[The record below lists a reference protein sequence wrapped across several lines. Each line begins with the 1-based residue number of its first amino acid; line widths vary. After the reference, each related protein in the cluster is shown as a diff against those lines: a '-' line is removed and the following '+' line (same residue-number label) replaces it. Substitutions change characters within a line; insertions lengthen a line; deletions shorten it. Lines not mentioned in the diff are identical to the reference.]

1 MNFIKPKITFYN
13 FEKYTNFENYKYQKM
28 KILKFGGTSV
38 ANAQN
43 IELVIGVAKS
53 QINDN
58 QLVVVVSAFS
68 GVTDLLVLAATE
80 ASAKDKNYIE
90 IFDQIEQKHKKAIQ
104 ELVPISNQDDLLV
117 KINGHLDHLK
127 TLLDG
132 CYLLGEL
139 SNRTSDTILGFG
151 ELLSSQII
159 ATAMQQ
165 KVASATYKDSRELI
179 KTNSHFGKAVV
190 DFEITNQLIF
200 DYFLQNTSKITVIPG
215 FIASSL
221 DGNNTT
227 LGRGGSDY
235 TAAIVAAALQASEL
249 EIWTDV
255 SGMFTANPRIVKQ
268 AQPIE
273 KISYQEAMELSHFGA
288 KVLYPPTIQPVLTKN
303 IPILIKNTFEP
314 EAAGTYISND
324 SNYQSN
330 PIKGISHIDKIA
342 LLTLE
347 GSGMIGVSGSSKRL
361 FEVLSNQKIN
371 VVFITQASS
380 EHSICIGII
389 NTDSD
394 KARLAIDKAF
404 ELEISQ
410 NKINPCIIE
419 QNLCIVA
426 LVGENMKNHQGL
438 SGKMFSTLGKNN
450 VNIRAIAQ
458 GASERN
464 ISVVINEKDVKKA
477 LNTLH
482 ERFFEDNT
490 KQLNL
495 FVMGVGNVGEKF
507 MEQIHQQKKFL
518 KENLKINLRVI
529 AISNSRKM
537 HFDEE
542 GISLKEWK
550 KTLDEG
556 ETAHQDNFISKAK
569 NLNLRNSIFVDITAN
584 QDVAK
589 TYDQYLKQN
598 IAVVTCNKI
607 ACSSEYENY
616 KNLKYWSRKY
626 NAPFL
631 FETNVGAGLP
641 IIDTLKHLI
650 ASGDKVHKIQAV
662 LSGSLNF
669 IFNNF
674 NDRNPF
680 YDVVK
685 EAGVQGFT
693 EPDPKIDLSGV
704 DVARKILIL
713 IRESGY
719 KMEIE
724 DIENESFLPIE
735 CLENQTVPEFF
746 ESLSNNVSHFEKL
759 LQDANQQE
767 CRLKYVAQFENGK
780 AKVGLQMIPK
790 GHDFY
795 NLEGKDNIVLFYT
808 DRYVDQPLII
818 KGAGAGAAVTASG
831 IFADVIRIGNV

>member
-1 MNFIKPKITFYN
+1 MNV
-13 FEKYTNFENYKYQKM
+13 
-28 KILKFGGTSV
+28 LKFGGTSV
-38 ANAQN
+38 ANAKN
-43 IELVIGVAKS
+43 INLVLDIVNETSKK
-53 QINDN
+53 DR
-58 QLVVVVSAFS
+58 LVVIVSAFS
-68 GVTDLLVLAATE
+68 GVTDLLVLASAN
-80 ASAKDKNYIE
+80 ASAKDKNYKE
-90 IFDQIEQKHKKAIQ
+90 IVSQIEKKHKEAIE
-104 ELVPISNQDDLLV
+104 ELIPLSEQSELIDA
-117 KINGHLDHLK
+117 INSQINHLK

-139 SNRTSDTILGFG
+139 SSRTSDTILSFG

-159 ATAMQQ
+159 AKALQQ
-165 KVASATYKDSRELI
+165 KIKGAGYKDSREVI
-179 KTNSHFGKAVV
+179 KTNNHFGKAVV
-190 DFEITNQLIF
+190 NFEITNKLIADHF
-200 DYFLQNTSKITVIPG
+200 GSNEAKATVMPG
-215 FIASSL
+215 FIASSI

-235 TAAIVAAALQASEL
+235 TAAIVAGALDASQL
-249 EIWTDV
+249 QIWTDV
-255 SGMFTANPRIVKQ
+255 NGMFTANPKIVKQ

-273 KISYQEAMELSHFGA
+273 TISYQEAMELSHFGA
-288 KVLYPPTIQPVLTKN
+288 KVLYPPTIQPVLKKN
-303 IPILIKNTFEP
+303 IPIWIKNTFEP
-314 EAAGTYISND
+314 EASGTLISATLTGNE
-324 SNYQSN
+324 N

-361 FEVLSNQKIN
+361 FEVLSNENIN
-371 VVFITQASS
+371 VIFITQASS
-380 EHSICIGII
+380 EHSICIGIL
-389 NTDSD
+389 NTDAD
-394 KARLAIDKAF
+394 KAQASIDKAF

-410 NKINPCIIE
+410 NKIDPCIVE
-419 QNLCIVA
+419 KNLCIVA
-426 LVGENMKNHQGL
+426 LVGESMKNHQGL

-464 ISVVINEKDVKKA
+464 ISVVINERDVKKA

-507 MEQIHQQKKFL
+507 IDQIHQQKKFL
-518 KENLKINLRVI
+518 KDNLKINLRVI
-529 AISNSRKM
+529 AVSNSRKM

-542 GISLKEWK
+542 GIHLKDWK
-550 KTLDEG
+550 EILDNG
-556 ETAHQDNFISKAK
+556 ETANKDVFIAK
-569 NLNLRNSIFVDITAN
+569 VKELNLRNSIFVDITAN
-584 QDVAK
+584 EMVAH
-589 TYDQYLKQN
+589 TYDQYLEKN

-607 ACSSEYENY
+607 ACSSAYDNY
-616 KNLKYWSRKY
+616 NHLKQLSRKF

-650 ASGDKVHKIQAV
+650 ASGDKINKIHAV

-674 NDRNPF
+674 SDIYNF
-680 YDVVK
+680 HDVVK

-719 KMEIE
+719 EMEME
-724 DIENESFLPIE
+724 DIQNNSFLPAE
-735 CLENQTVPEFF
+735 CMNTTNNEDFF
-746 ESLSNNVSHFEKL
+746 KSLVTHAPHFDKL
-759 LQDANQQE
+759 LAEAKQKNS
-767 CRLKYVAQFENGK
+767 RLKFVASFENGK
-780 AKVGLQMIPK
+780 ASVGLQFIPS
-790 GHDFY
+790 DSPFY
-795 NLEGKDNIVLFYT
+795 NLEGKDNIVQFYT
-808 DRYVDQPLII
+808 DRYIDQPLLI

-831 IFADVIRIGNV
+831 IFADVVRIGNV